1 MMNCT
6 APAANGRP
14 CVARDNGRCLW
25 CNRSPL
31 PPFESAR
38 CACGALLPGRDELA
52 AVLDSAIDSLGE
64 ARPALERAVDSV
76 ELAGVLALVAFDV
89 VRASALL
96 HICAQCS
103 NTRLRTETARILRR
117 S

>member
-1 MMNCT
+1 MNCP
-6 APAANGRP
+6 APSANGRP
-14 CVARDNGRCLW
+14 CVKNDAGRCLW
-25 CNRSPL
+25 CKRAPL
-31 PPFESAR
+31 PAFEPAR

-52 AVLDSAIDSLGE
+52 AVLDGAIESLGK

-96 HICAQCS
+96 HVCADCS
-103 NTRLRTETARILRR
+103 SSRLRNETARILRR